1 MVNIKRLPGTTN
13 IKIKVRTMQ
22 AILRMLADRP
32 LPESAD
38 NSDVSYQYYT
48 HIGLNAKKAFD
59 DAQNM
64 RTPTYRRPHI
74 RTKIYNNTYDKLF
87 DYYAAQLD
95 HPDYHLFGQITYQII
110 SPLLDPNRI
119 QLIESL
125 KQELS
130 QNKQLAPAPSVERAL
145 DFNIVT
151 HEYITT
157 IRTSILDEAARYSPE
172 DADYLPLID
181 RRIVAKLRRDFLQN
195 DSPLIQMI
203 YEDAPPSATPAIQAM
218 QVISYI
224 PKQAVVTPFPD
235 IMRYRTVWYQCVQIT
250 KYHSTETALCNHV
263 LDIMIF
269 INVSLQIA
277 IEQLQDY

>member
-1 MVNIKRLPGTTN
+1 MVKIKRLPGTTN
-13 IKIKVRTMQ
+13 IKIKVRTIQ
-22 AILRMLADRP
+22 SLLRMLADRP
-32 LPESAD
+32 LPESAT
-38 NSDVSYQYYT
+38 NSDVTYQYYT
-48 HIGLNAKKAFD
+48 HIGLKAKEAFD
-59 DAQNM
+59 DAQSM

-74 RTKIYNNTYDKLF
+74 RTKIYDNTYDKLF

-119 QLIESL
+119 QLIENL
-125 KQELS
+125 KQELTEGE
-130 QNKQLAPAPSVERAL
+130 QIAPAPSVEHAL
-145 DFNIVT
+145 DSNIVN
-151 HEYITT
+151 HEYISA

-181 RRIVAKLRRDFLQN
+181 RRIVAKIRRDFLQN

-203 YEDAPPSATPAIQAM
+203 YGDSPPAATPAIQAM
-218 QVISYI
+218 QIVSYI

-235 IMRYRTVWYQCVQIT
+235 IIRYRTVWYQCVQIT
-250 KYHSTETALCNHV
+250 KYHSKETALCNHV

-269 INVSLQIA
+269 INASLQAA